1 MLGSDPD
8 SRFFLVWGLTPIFF
22 GGGMARTIIIQA
34 EEQVVCP
41 ECNHRFQLT
50 EGISRQA
57 IERHAGELERS
68 LAEHKKKLEAQV
80 AAEAKAQFEIERKA
94 LNEALSA
101 KDGTLARFRTEELTL
116 RRQLHEAEDA
126 RKNRDL
132 EYQRKL
138 DAERKKIE
146 AQARAAASEE
156 VGRRE
161 AQWKAQLESAQREA
175 ADLKRKLEQGSQQLQ
190 GEALELSLEAL
201 LKGAFPLDEIL
212 PVPKGVNGADL
223 IQRVRSP
230 SGVVCGTILW
240 EAKQTKGWQ
249 PAWLRKL
256 KDQQREIGA
265 ELAVIV
271 TAVMPKDAR
280 EPFLREAD
288 VWVSRFEAARPLA
301 EALRAM
307 LVEVH
312 RQREANLGRSE
323 KAEVLYNYLCSPQFA
338 QRLKAVYDGITAQRQ
353 DLEAE
358 KAAMARIWKKR
369 EAQLGRMQDGML
381 AVVGDLQGLSDSAL
395 PELDAV
401 AALLPAAELE
411 VLTP

>member
-1 MLGSDPD
+1 
-8 SRFFLVWGLTPIFF
+8 
-22 GGGMARTIIIQA
+22 MARTIIIQA

-41 ECNHRFQLT
+41 GCNHRFQLT

-146 AQARAAASEE
+146 EQARAAAGEE

-161 AQWKAQLESAQREA
+161 AQWKAQIESAQREA

-201 LKGAFPLDEIL
+201 LKSAFPLDEIL

-323 KAEVLYNYLCSPQFA
+323 KAEVLYNYLCSAQFA
-338 QRLKAVYDGITAQRQ
+338 QRLKAVYDGITAIRQ
-353 DLEAE
+353 DLDAE

-401 AALLPAAELE
+401 AALPAAAELE

>member
-1 MLGSDPD
+1 MS
-8 SRFFLVWGLTPIFF
+8 
-22 GGGMARTIIIQA
+22 RTIIIQA
-34 EEQVVCP
+34 EEPVVCP
-41 ECNHRFQLT
+41 KCNHRFQLT

-57 IERHAGELERS
+57 IERHAGDLERS
-68 LAEHKKKLEAQV
+68 LAEHKKKLEAQI
-80 AAEAKAQFEIERKA
+80 AAEAKAQFEIQLKA

-101 KDGTLARFRTEELTL
+101 KDGSLARHRAEELTL
-116 RRQLHEAEDA
+116 RKQLREADDA
-126 RKNRDL
+126 RKNLDL

-138 DAERKKIE
+138 DAERRHIE
-146 AQARAAASEE
+146 EKARAALTDEFT
-156 VGRRE
+156 RKE
-161 AQWKAQLESAQREA
+161 AQFRLQMESVQRELA
-175 ADLKRKLEQGSQQLQ
+175 EAKRKAEQGSQQLQ

-223 IQRVRSP
+223 VQRVRSP
-230 SGVVCGTILW
+230 SGMVCGTILW

-271 TAVMPKDAR
+271 TSAMPKEAR

-288 VWVSRFEAARPLA
+288 VWVARFDAARPLA

-323 KAEVLYNYLCSPQFA
+323 KAEVLYNYLCSAQFA
-338 QRLKAVYDGITAQRQ
+338 QRLKAVYDGVTTMRQ
-353 DLEAE
+353 ELDAE
-358 KAAMARIWKKR
+358 KAAMARLWKKR

-395 PELDAV
+395 PELDVV
-401 AALLPAAELE
+401 AALPAPEE
-411 VLTP
+411 SYSGSGQ

>member
-1 MLGSDPD
+1 
-8 SRFFLVWGLTPIFF
+8 
-22 GGGMARTIIIQA
+22 MARTIIIQA

-57 IERHAGELERS
+57 IERRAGELERS

-101 KDGTLARFRTEELTL
+101 KDGALARFRTEELTL

-146 AQARAAASEE
+146 EQARAAAGEE

-161 AQWKAQLESAQREA
+161 AQWKAQLDSAQREA

-190 GEALELSLEAL
+190 GAALELSLEAM
-201 LKGAFPLDEIL
+201 LKSSFPLDEIL
-212 PVPKGVNGADL
+212 PVPKGMNGADL

-230 SGVVCGTILW
+230 SGLMCGTILW
-240 EAKQTKGWQ
+240 EAKQTKAWQ
-249 PAWLRKL
+249 GAWLRKL
-256 KDQQREIGA
+256 KDEQQEIGA
-265 ELAVIV
+265 EFAVIV
-271 TAVMPKDAR
+271 TAAMPKDAR
-280 EPFLREAD
+280 EPFLRDSD
-288 VWVSRFEAARPLA
+288 VWVTRYDAARPLA
-301 EALRAM
+301 ECLRAA
-307 LVEVH
+307 LLELAKQ
-312 RQREANLGRSE
+312 RQANLGRSE
-323 KAEVLYNYLCSPQFA
+323 KMELLYNYICSPQFG
-338 QRLKAVYDGITAQRQ
+338 QRLKSLYDGFVAMREE
-353 DLEAE
+353 LEAE
-358 KAAMARIWKKR
+358 KAALGRIWKKR
-369 EAQLGRMQDGML
+369 EAQLTRMQDGL
-381 AVVGDLQGLSDSAL
+381 LSVVGDLQGLGEEAL
-395 PELDAV
+395 PALDVV
-401 AALLPAAELE
+401 AALPTGSEAHEISAPNLVQMKSYLGPGS
-411 VLTP
+411 